1 MSLGAGGRTTGV
13 SGEKSMIKIER
24 LCKDYEGTT
33 VLDNISLT
41 IDQGDIFGLVGL
53 SGAGKSTLLRCISG
67 LEDFSQGSI
76 TINGMDVKECVGK
89 KNSPL
94 RKHTGMIFQQFS
106 LLNRMTVYE
115 NVALPMKCWKY
126 SRQEIRQRVCQL
138 LELVGLTERAD
149 AKPRQLSGG
158 QKQRVAIARAL
169 TMQPDVLFCD
179 EATSALDPI
188 TTASILSL
196 LRDINRTL
204 GVTIVVVTHEMSV
217 VKSIC
222 NKIAILSQGKIC
234 DVGSTDDIFLQG
246 TQSLRSV
253 LGEQVDGAGTVSRG
267 DMKLI
272 FRSEEQ
278 NCGLLADM
286 SRQLGISYTV
296 VWSSFDTYQ
305 GEVKGYYIIRVDD
318 RDKKALCDYLNQ
330 RGIEHSEVT
339 GDDE

>member
-1 MSLGAGGRTTGV
+1 MTV
-13 SGEKSMIKIER
+13 SGEKAMIKIEG
-24 LCKDYEGTT
+24 LCKDYDGTT
-33 VLDNISLT
+33 VLDNINLD

-67 LEDFSQGSI
+67 LESFSRGSV
-76 TINGMDVKECVGK
+76 TINGVNVKDCVGK
-89 KNSPL
+89 NNSQL
-94 RKHTGMIFQQFS
+94 RKNTGMIFQQFS

-126 SRQEIRQRVCQL
+126 TRGEIHKRVCEL
-138 LELVGLTERAD
+138 LELVGLAERAD

-222 NKIAILSQGKIC
+222 NKIAILSRGQIC
-234 DVGSTDDIFLQG
+234 EVGSTDDIFLKG
-246 TQSLRSV
+246 ADSLRSV
-253 LGEQVDGAGTVSRG
+253 LGEQVDGAGAISAG
-267 DMKLI
+267 DIKLI
-272 FRSEEQ
+272 FRSEAD
-278 NCGLLADM
+278 NSGLLASITRD
-286 SRQLGISYTV
+286 LGISYTV

-305 GEVKGYYIIRVDD
+305 GEVKGYYIIHVEEQ
-318 RDKKALCDYLNQ
+318 DKAPLLAYLRQ
-330 RGIEHSEVT
+330 RGIEFLEMNK
-339 GDDE
+339 DDE